1 MLIETL
7 ILLNKDLKSDW
18 GGMVR
23 TYECRLQK
31 NRGLTER
38 RMKIFGLLKFIFY
51 YSPITSNADCTSSL
65 VYSFIGLSK
74 TCLVIPS
81 SITFPS
87 FITRM

>member
-18 GGMVR
+18 GGWFEP
-23 TYECRLQK
+23 TNAGFK
-31 NRGLTER
+31 SRGLTER
-38 RMKIFGLLKFIFY
+38 RMKIVRLLKFIFY